1 MEVELIKDESAQKK
15 IQVTCSKE
23 EWSNYL
29 NQVLEDLSEELD
41 VEGFRKGEVPPKVV
55 REKIGEETVQG
66 KATQFAVEKT
76 YPQAVE
82 ELDLKPLSQPEVQVT
97 KISKSGELEYEAEFA
112 VEPEIKLGDYKE
124 IEIEEEQNEQSVD
137 EAELQDS
144 LKHLQKRQADVENVE
159 REAKEDD
166 RVEIDFVARHKDVKV
181 EGGESENHPLVIGEG
196 QFPEEFENKLIGMKK
211 GDTKEFSVQFP
222 DDFSR
227 SEFAGKKIDFDVKM
241 KLVQEI
247 DLPELN
253 DEFAQ
258 NMGQFDSLDDL
269 KEKLKDGVAQEKQQE
284 RQKRIDQKILDVVVE
299 NSEIELAP
307 QLIEREKDN
316 MMEEFKGEVSRM
328 GMEFEEYLE
337 KLGKDKEALRDS
349 WDENAKKRLQIRFAL
364 DKIAQKEGIEVDEE
378 RLEEELENRL
388 KNLNPE
394 KTKENLDEEKLRAYT
409 EKKLQDEKVMD
420 FLRDQAEI
428 S

>member
-29 NQVLEDLSEELD
+29 NQVLEDLSKELD
-41 VEGFRKGEVPPKVV
+41 IEGFRKGEVPPKVV

-66 KATQFAVEKT
+66 KAAQLAVEKT
-76 YPQAVE
+76 YPQAIE
-82 ELDLKPLSQPEVQVT
+82 ELELRPLSQPEVQVT
-97 KISKSGELEYEAEFA
+97 KISKSGKLEYKAEFA
-112 VEPEIKLGDYKE
+112 VEPEIELGDYKD
-124 IEIEEEQNEQSVD
+124 IEIDEGTKQETVGEEEV
-137 EAELQDS
+137 QDS

-159 REAKEDD
+159 RASQEGD

-196 QFPEEFENKLIGMKK
+196 QFPEDFENELIGMKK

-227 SEFAGKKIDFDVKM
+227 SEFAGKKIDFKVTM
-241 KLVQEI
+241 KLVQDIE
-247 DLPELN
+247 LPELN

-258 NMGQFDSLDDL
+258 SLGQFDDLDDL
-269 KEKLKDGVAQEKQQE
+269 KEKLKQGVAQEKQQE
-284 RQKRIDQKILDVVVE
+284 RQKRIDQKILDAVVE
-299 NSEIELAP
+299 DSEIEIAP
-307 QLIEREKDN
+307 QLIEREKNN

-337 KLGKDKEALRDS
+337 KLGQDKEELRDS

-364 DKIAQKEGIEVDEE
+364 DKIAQKEEIEVDEE
-378 RLEEELENRL
+378 RLEEELQNQL

-394 KTKENLDEEKLRAYT
+394 KTEESLDEERLRAYT

-420 FLRDQAEI
+420 FLRDQAQT